1 MKKLNVLIV
10 ILLTLLISPNIVN
23 AAQVSVS
30 CSNVIVGNET
40 ECVIRG
46 TATALSDIDAKISV
60 TGGVTMTSITNGE
73 GFTPME
79 NIASGKSG
87 SFAYITSYDKQGSFI
102 IAKVRVRADSVGTA
116 TFTISSPIV
125 TDNGQNVTLSSAS
138 STFMV
143 NEQPTSPTQP
153 TQTPTSPTSP
163 TQPTKTPTSPTSPT
177 TVGTKKP
184 INITSP
190 TQSSI
195 ERPDITSPILESL
208 KLLSITV
215 DNFPVVY
222 QDGAYYVNTENFT
235 ESVTISA
242 TAEEGVSII
251 GTGVRNLTFGKNV
264 VEIIL
269 KNAFGQSNTYQVIIT
284 RPDDLNVHDTK
295 LTNLK
300 VVDYGFAF
308 DPNTTEYTIK
318 VPYNIEEIYVI
329 AETLNS
335 DVNISGAGLKTLT
348 KGENKIYIK
357 VSYGESQSTDYVIT
371 VKRSYSLMILLV
383 GSGLLGTGLIAAL
396 IYAYINRKAAMEAR
410 VANKNRIIAEGV
422 RQEIQS
428 NTPNLS
434 VNGQNVIGEGRRTV
448 VPTKVVSV
456 KTSNQPVQSAVSPKV
471 VNNNTNLADNAP
483 SAQIKLVK
491 KIPLDQIPTPQA
503 IINNT
508 EKKNNN
514 I

>member
-1 MKKLNVLIV
+1 MKKLRILVV
-10 ILLTLLISPNIVN
+10 FLLTLIIFPNIVH

-30 CSNVIVGNET
+30 CSNVIVGSDT

-46 TATALSDIDAKISV
+46 TASEMADIDAKISV
-60 TGGVTMTSITNGE
+60 NGGASMTSITAGD

-79 NIASGKSG
+79 NNASGKSG
-87 SFAYITSYDKQGSFI
+87 SFAYITTESKQGSFI
-102 IAKVRVRADSVGTA
+102 IAKVKLHADSVGQV
-116 TFTISSPIV
+116 TFTVNSPIV
-125 TDNGQNVTLSSAS
+125 TESGQSITLSSAS
-138 STFMV
+138 TTFMV
-143 NEQPTSPTQP
+143 NEQPTQ
-153 TQTPTSPTSP
+153 P
-163 TQPTKTPTSPTSPT
+163 TQPTKTPPQTQPT
-177 TVGTKKP
+177 TAGTKKP
-184 INITSP
+184 NNITSP
-190 TQSSI
+190 TQSST
-195 ERPDITSPILESL
+195 ERPEITSPTLSPL
-208 KLLSITV
+208 KLLSLTV
-215 DNFPVVY
+215 DDFLVVY

-251 GTGVRNLTFGKNV
+251 GTGVRNLTYGKNV

-269 KNAFGQSNTYQVIIT
+269 KNASGQSNTYQVIIT
-284 RPDDLNVHDTK
+284 RPDDLNIHDTK

-318 VPYNIEEIYVI
+318 VPYNVEEVYVI

-357 VSYGESQSTDYVIT
+357 VSYGESQATDYVIT
-371 VKRSYSLMILLV
+371 IKRSYSLMILLV
-383 GSGLLGTGLIAAL
+383 GSGLLGVGLIGAL
-396 IYAYINRKAAMEAR
+396 VYAYINRKAAMEAR
-410 VANKNRIIAEGV
+410 IANKNRLLAETA
-422 RQEIQS
+422 RQEVQS
-428 NTPNLS
+428 NTPNIS
-434 VNGQNVIGEGRRTV
+434 VNGQKIIGEGRRTV

-456 KTSNQPVQSAVSPKV
+456 KSSTQPVQSVAPTKIVD
-471 VNNNTNLADNAP
+471 NNTNLASSAP
-483 SAQIKLVK
+483 DAQIKLVR

-503 IINNT
+503 IINNA
-508 EKKNNN
+508 EEKNNN